1 MGATAQ
7 RFGYQFREWFC
18 RLDFGVKFWETDPCL
33 GEIGATLSGQNGV
46 LTCPRESQSWA
57 ALPWIGYGGAQRRA
71 RAWGG
76 QQWFVPFPA
85 GPPAVRG
92 WI

>member
-1 MGATAQ
+1 MGSAGPTA
-7 RFGYQFREWFC
+7 RRDSGEKFR
-18 RLDFGVKFWETDPCL
+18 GTDRCL
-33 GEIGATLSGQNGV
+33 GEIGAAPRPQNGV

-57 ALPWIGYGGAQRRA
+57 ARYGRVQRRA